1 MNILKSQNT
10 DYFIKK
16 YPLIFKKYR
25 TLKKM
30 ATGAFSEIYS
40 GINILNKEKIAIK
53 IEKRNIINKYLE
65 SECYTLFS
73 LRNIGIPRVL
83 SFGHNKEYDILIMPL
98 LGKSLLDIFIS
109 KNLNYEF
116 KDICLIAIQIIERI
130 QWIHSRYIVHRDI
143 KPDNFLIGLDD
154 PHILYLIDFGLSKKY
169 QSTKTGKH
177 IKMCELKKFTGSI
190 VYASVN
196 SLKCREQSRRDDLE
210 SIGYMLIYLMKGSL
224 PWQRVKV
231 SNKKES
237 YLKVAQLKNNIK
249 PEKLCENLPNEF
261 ITYLKYVKKL
271 KFEEEPN
278 YNYLRNI
285 FVQMMRKQGFEAIN
299 CFFSW
304 VDLNNINIR
313 YIKRQISQTRRSCS
327 RTRVIN
333 KIKKV
338 LENSKKS
345 YSENKNNNEK
355 NNNDNL
361 IYNENNNKLN
371 RNTKVKKCI
380 DKKYTNQKKY
390 YFNTDINTFGR
401 ANTKEKY
408 NERNKNKNNNLKIS
422 IKKSVNNISNNNTLK
437 ISNKYT
443 PLVLS
448 QEDIKKNITCKLSD
462 NNINDTK
469 VNYNYNNDLNNPVLF
484 EQSIKNN
491 IRKINAYKNKSKIIE
506 NNHKRVSSINNFQN
520 TKNILINNKTF
531 DNNIIGNKKT
541 FMFKKKRNII
551 VINNHIY
558 PINSL
563 SYKNTLD
570 TNKKNYFIYKNI
582 NNNLKSQQI
591 EKSDNNL
598 RKIKLFNIF
607 SPKKKKQSETFQNNN
622 ISNYINKNKELM
634 DEINIFN
641 KRYNNNENFFSNK
654 SGYDV
659 TNKKLKVPKINFMV
673 RSSDNKRNKTKKSNN
688 FSPNNNCN
696 VF

>member
-1 MNILKSQNT
+1 M
-10 DYFIKK
+10 
-16 YPLIFKKYR
+16 
-25 TLKKM
+25 
-30 ATGAFSEIYS
+30 
-40 GINILNKEKIAIK
+40 
-53 IEKRNIINKYLE
+53 
-65 SECYTLFS
+65 
-73 LRNIGIPRVL
+73 RNIGIPRVL

-98 LGKSLLDIFIS
+98 LGKSLLDIFVS

-237 YLKVAQLKNNIK
+237 YLKVAQFKNNIT

-327 RTRVIN
+327 RIRVIN

-462 NNINDTK
+462 NNINDIK

-491 IRKINAYKNKSKIIE
+491 MRKINAYKNKSKIIE

-622 ISNYINKNKELM
+622 INNYINKNKELM

-641 KRYNNNENFFSNK
+641 KRYNNNEEFFSNK

-673 RSSDNKRNKTKKSNN
+673 RSSDNKRGCMNKTKKSNN